1 MRLKPW
7 LVMLLAVGCTD
18 HPSGHPQ
25 ITDPDSVGTPLPAA
39 ILEHVKGD
47 GDWQPGVVGTALR
60 ERLKVRVTRE
70 GNAVPNVLVQW
81 SADEPGSV
89 FIPDHGISDAFGD
102 VSTTYTVGSRAET
115 QHVFASIPHDTLEY
129 VIFAYAQADQ
139 YPTITRGDGVTS
151 TPDVVLGVQVLNI
164 WNEPVA
170 GKLIHW
176 AVLYQGNAVLD
187 DTLSQTDAT
196 GEAITH
202 LTLTSDPDTV
212 NVYAGGSALF
222 TVTLH

>member
-1 MRLKPW
+1 MHLKPW
-7 LVMLLAVGCTD
+7 LALFLATGCVD
-18 HPSGHPQ
+18 HPNGHPQ

-47 GDWQPGVVGTALR
+47 GDWQPGVVGAPLR

-70 GNAVPNVLVQW
+70 GVAVPNVLVQW

-89 FIPDHGISDAFGD
+89 LIPDHGISDAFGD
-102 VSTTYTVGSRAET
+102 VSTTYTLGSRDVT
-115 QHVFASIPHDTLEY
+115 QHVFASIPHAALEY
-129 VIFAYAQADQ
+129 VIFAYPDADQ
-139 YPTITRGDGVTS
+139 EPTITRGDGVTS

-170 GKLIHW
+170 GKSIHW
-176 AVLYQGNAVLD
+176 SVLYGGMAVLA

-196 GEAITH
+196 GEAIAH
-202 LTLTSDPDTV
+202 LTLTSDPDTAY
-212 NVYAGGSALF
+212 VYAGGSALF
-222 TVTLH
+222 TVIFH